1 MRTDC
6 IRELMASACILKP
19 GAGVKLPAE
28 WVSMEE
34 RKAPQAESWGPRGTR
49 RQQQVK

>member
-6 IRELMASACILKP
+6 IRELMASARILKP
-19 GAGVKLPAE
+19 GAGVRLPAE

-34 RKAPQAESWGPRGTR
+34 RIVPQDSGGRGGSSR
-49 RQQQVK
+49 